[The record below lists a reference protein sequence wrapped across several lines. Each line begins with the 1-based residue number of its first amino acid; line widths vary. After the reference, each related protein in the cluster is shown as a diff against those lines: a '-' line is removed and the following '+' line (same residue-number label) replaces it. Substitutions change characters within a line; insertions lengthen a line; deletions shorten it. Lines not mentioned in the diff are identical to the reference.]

1 MKDRRDRLKKLAL
14 DNLGTAEAELL
25 KLSNGTV
32 LDFHAPVAE
41 QLLLQRSVHV
51 PEALHVLQR
60 LPPGRQH
67 WIEVI
72 QRRQLSV
79 YHEVDDPFIADLF
92 FHNGFHDTSSWLKT
106 EEGNS
111 SLLYCPFAYIE
122 WLDRHGVDAL
132 YRPMCRL
139 ENNRGIFSAHY
150 TFYAIGRSLDRQVR
164 FCPPGVSPEWVQ
176 RFQVAFHRPELADNC
191 RCKCSTESCTPLIWM
206 LRGMVPSLPS
216 LLRDDEWDHVDY
228 VADCFGDFLKLFGAH
243 LGMQHHLASLRWL
256 TFAALGIPH
265 TCCKVRRL
273 GYHPYPKNE
282 VEELEE
288 EYADELALLEEL
300 LEEFE
305 REVADIFGDP
315 GKGLPDLL
323 VFWRKAWA
331 SRIREERWRRSGD
344 ALSEG
349 ERRKGEDIG
358 VVWGGPQPAVEER
371 SKESN
376 PYPPSELLYWFYELE
391 KIGAEC

>member
-41 QLLLQRSVHV
+41 QLLLQRSIHV
-51 PEALHVLQR
+51 PEALNVLQR
-60 LPPGRQH
+60 LPPGRKH
-67 WIEVI
+67 WIEVV
-72 QRRQLSV
+72 QRKQLSV
-79 YHEVDDPFIADLF
+79 YNQVDDPFIADIF
-92 FHNGFHDTSSWLKT
+92 FRNGFHDTISWFET

-132 YRPMCRL
+132 FRPMCRL

-150 TFYAIGRSLDRQVR
+150 TFYAIGRSLDRKVLR
-164 FCPPGVSPEWVQ
+164 CPSGASPDWVQ
-176 RFQVAFHRPELADNC
+176 RFQVALHRPELADNC

-206 LRGMVPSLPS
+206 LKRMELGLHRVY
-216 LLRDDEWDHVDY
+216 WDY
-228 VADCFGDFLKLFGAH
+228 VADRFGDFLELFGAH
-243 LGMQHHLASLRWL
+243 LGLQHHLASLRWL
-256 TFAALGIPH
+256 TFEALGIPH
-265 TCCKVRRL
+265 TCCKVRRP
-273 GYHPYPKNE
+273 GYHPYPGDE
-282 VEELEE
+282 VEELDE

-300 LEEFE
+300 LEEFG
-305 REVADIFGDP
+305 REVADIFNDA
-315 GKGLPDLL
+315 GKGLPHLM
-323 VFWRKAWA
+323 VFWRKTWA
-331 SRIREERWRRSGD
+331 SRIREECWRLNGD
-344 ALSEG
+344 ALSEE
-349 ERRKGEDIG
+349 ERRKAEDIG
-358 VVWGGPQPAVEER
+358 VVWNRPQPAVEKG

-376 PYPPSELLYWFYELE
+376 PYPESELLHWFYEVE